1 MAAFLKDLV
10 VLESPSTDKKAVD
23 RCSSLVAN
31 ELKKAGAGVTR
42 LHQDKTGDFTLAEFP
57 SSGSQEENGQIL
69 ILTHIDTVWPVGT
82 IQKMPFYVSGNK
94 VFGPGVLDM
103 KAGIAMVVFSLK
115 TFHELNILP
124 KKPVVVFIN
133 STEEIGSES
142 SYAIIRDLAK
152 KSSHVICLEPA
163 LPGGALKVQR
173 KGRLVVRLNVQ
184 GKAAHAA
191 TPDRGVNA
199 IEELLQQ
206 LRILKKLKTKELSM
220 NIGLISGGEKANVV
234 PEEASATVDFRFW
247 NTRQKEKITSCL
259 KQLQPLYPAAKVS
272 HVIESTTPPMEKTPA
287 STSFLNL
294 VRKIASDMNISLE
307 AGKTGGG
314 SDASIASAMGVP
326 TLDGLG
332 PDGEGI
338 HAKNEHLILPSL
350 IERTALLTEIL
361 IKV

>member
-1 MAAFLKDLV
+1 MAAFLKELV

-23 RCSSLVAN
+23 RCSSLVVS
-31 ELKKAGAGVTR
+31 ELKKAGARVTR
-42 LHQDKTGDFTLAEFP
+42 LNQDRIGDFTIAEFP
-57 SSGSQEENGQIL
+57 SAEAQEESGQTL

-82 IQKMPFYVSGNK
+82 IQKTPFYVSGNK
-94 VFGPGVLDM
+94 VFGPGALDM
-103 KAGIAMVVFSLK
+103 KGGIAMVVFSLK

-142 SYAIIRDLAK
+142 SYAIIRDLAL

-163 LPGGALKVQR
+163 LPGGALKIQR

-199 IEELLQQ
+199 IEELLHQ
-206 LRILKKLKTKELSM
+206 LHILKKLKTKEVTV

-247 NTRQKEKITSCL
+247 NTSQKDKITSCL
-259 KQLQPLYPAAKVS
+259 KQLQPLSPPAKVS
-272 HVIESTTPPMEKTPA
+272 HMIESMTPPMEKTPA
-287 STSFLNL
+287 STSFLNQ
-294 VRKIASDMNISLE
+294 VRKIAAEMNISLQ

-314 SDASIASAMGVP
+314 SDASIASALGVP

-338 HAKNEHLILPSL
+338 HAKNEHIILSSL
-350 IERTALLTEIL
+350 IERTALLTQIL